1 MLFNSYVFIFLFL
14 PLTLLGYVLLGRTR
28 SHPLVAFWLVLA
40 SLTYYGW
47 WGPKYVLLFLVLIV
61 FNYGMGNWLIR
72 ETRDPRRRLLLA
84 FGIVVNLAVL
94 LHYKYTNFVLN
105 TVNTL
110 TGANYAFEK
119 IVLPLGIS
127 FFTFQKIAY
136 LVDAYRHEVKKYT
149 FLDFCLFVTFFPQL
163 IAGPI
168 VHHKEILSQFANR
181 TSFRLKSTDVAVGL
195 TVFAIGL
202 FKKVM
207 LADSVAI
214 YANPIFDAAHA
225 GTAPTFFEAWLAAI
239 AYTLQLYFDFSGYTD
254 MAIGMGRL
262 FSIRLPLNFHS
273 PYKSAN
279 ITEFWRRWHMTL
291 SRFLRDYLY
300 IPLGGNRKGPTRR
313 YVNLMATMLL
323 GGLWH
328 GAGWTFVVWGGL
340 HGLYLCLNH
349 AWQAWRGPAVRPTWY
364 GTAAGV
370 LLTNLAVV
378 VAWVFFRATDFH
390 SAFLVLKGMAGG
402 NGLSLGWSG
411 AESRIL
417 VSAWVMALVLF
428 VWFLPNTQQLLAR
441 YRPAFDFHR
450 VADDRAKLQ
459 DWLRWRPVPAW
470 AVLTGVAAAVAIV
483 NLSKVM
489 EFIYYQF

>member
-40 SLTYYGW
+40 SLVYYGW
-47 WGPKYVLLFLVLIV
+47 WGAKYVLLFLVLIA

-72 ETRDPRRRLLLA
+72 ETRDPRRRALLA

-94 LHYKYTNFVLN
+94 LHFKYTNFVLD

-110 TGANYAFEK
+110 TGAHYAFEK

-181 TSFRLKSTDVAVGL
+181 TRFRLKSTDVAVGL
-195 TVFAIGL
+195 TIFAIGL

-207 LADSVAI
+207 LADSVAV
-214 YANPIFDAAHA
+214 YANPIFDAARA

-239 AYTLQLYFDFSGYTD
+239 SYSLQLYFDFSGYTD
-254 MAIGMGRL
+254 MAIGMARL

-273 PYKSAN
+273 PYKSVN

-300 IPLGGNRKGPTRR
+300 IPLGGNRKGPVRR
-313 YVNLMATMLL
+313 YANLMATMLL

-328 GAGWTFVVWGGL
+328 GAGWNFVVWGGL

-349 AWQAWRGPAVRPTWY
+349 AWQAWRGPARPAWY
-364 GTAAGV
+364 GTVAGV

-378 VAWVFFRATDFH
+378 VAWVFFRATDFG
-390 SAFLVLKGMAGG
+390 SAFHVLKSMAGL
-402 NGLSLGWSG
+402 NGLSLVWSQD
-411 AESRIL
+411 ASRL
-417 VSAWVMALVLF
+417 VAAAWVMGLVLF
-428 VWFLPNTQQLLAR
+428 VWLLPNTQQLMER
-441 YRPAFDFHR
+441 YRPAFDFAR
-450 VADDRAKLQ
+450 VAKERVLLQ
-459 DWLRWRPVPAW
+459 RWLRWRPVAPW
-470 AVLTGVAAAVAIV
+470 ALLTAAAAAVAIV